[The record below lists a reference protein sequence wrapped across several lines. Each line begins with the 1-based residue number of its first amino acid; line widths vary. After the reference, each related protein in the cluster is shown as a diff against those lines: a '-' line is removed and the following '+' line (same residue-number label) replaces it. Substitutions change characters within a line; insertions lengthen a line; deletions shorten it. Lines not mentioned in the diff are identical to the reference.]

1 MFHVVIS
8 SSHLLVGSPT
18 SATKNLNAI
27 AANMIKLKWHAI
39 ISIAVQTYAIF
50 NVIMAK

>member
-8 SSHLLVGSPT
+8 SSDLLVGSPT

-39 ISIAVQTYAIF
+39 ISFAITYAIF